1 MEHARGLGMGT
12 VMSVLLTVHS
22 FGMTICPVLFGL
34 MADYFGIGSTFY
46 VGGLLCAL
54 ATGICYK
61 LTHALPV
68 NTSAEK
74 VHEQEAA
81 VTD

>member
-1 MEHARGLGMGT
+1 MGT

-22 FGMTICPVLFGL
+22 FGMTICPIMFGL
-34 MADYFGIGSTFY
+34 IGDHFGMGTTFY

-54 ATGICYK
+54 STGVCYK
-61 LTHALPV
+61 LTYALPME
-68 NTSAEK
+68 TSAEK
-74 VHEQEAA
+74 VGEQEVA